1 MRCLYHVF
9 SWLTQCN
16 QTFPL
21 ADCSEENPVPYRAGN
36 RDHRVTD
43 GTQNCACNRGN
54 TDALHRVKYPVHRTG
69 KLFTGLPPDRFRAQL
84 VLQAGHQGT
93 GGMVGKRCHERTD
106 QRIQFPAGAG
116 RYGNNRMYGPEQP
129 EYRICFFANV
139 LFLCGRRL
147 NTCHIPFMAG
157 LCFVGL
163 RHHKQH
169 LLMSPVQ
176 YVSPE
181 ILIHRQGTVIG
192 FNQPQYQVQFRQ
204 NVTVQGFILCIPVP
218 ALATPGRSVITM
230 L

>member
-84 VLQAGHQGT
+84 VLQAGHQGLAAWSGSAVMSALTSVSSSQPVRADTATT
-93 GGMVGKRCHERTD
+93 GCTGRNSRNTASVFSRMFCSC
-106 QRIQFPAGAG
+106 AGEG
-116 RYGNNRMYGPEQP
+116 
-129 EYRICFFANV
+129 
-139 LFLCGRRL
+139 
-147 NTCHIPFMAG
+147 
-157 LCFVGL
+157 
-163 RHHKQH
+163 
-169 LLMSPVQ
+169 
-176 YVSPE
+176 
-181 ILIHRQGTVIG
+181 
-192 FNQPQYQVQFRQ
+192 
-204 NVTVQGFILCIPVP
+204 
-218 ALATPGRSVITM
+218 
-230 L
+230 